1 MKFTASRLSDGNKI
15 FPAEIHIEPAG
26 LTVKIPGL
34 FSGKTEYFDYLQIS
48 NVSVNAPMIGYST
61 ITFHAGSAKVHA
73 HGFKSSEVK
82 QIKKAIEDGKASGSS
97 GGGEGGATPANVTN
111 IVNKG
116 DSAITTGVKA
126 YAGMLNKIMD
136 DEDGKADKAK
146 LESKIKELTT
156 LTFSGTADEIANQLN
171 ELVSFASTKPEKTV
185 KNAIIEK
192 IDFGIMKLKGLGA
205 TAEADYFQTKLD
217 ALNKNKWF

>member
-34 FSGKTEYFDYLQIS
+34 FSGKTEYFDFKQIS
-48 NVSVNAPMIGYST
+48 NVSVNTPMIGYST
-61 ITFHAGSAKVHA
+61 ITFHAASAKVHA

-82 QIKKAIEDGKASGSS
+82 QIKKAIEDGKAAGS
-97 GGGEGGATPANVTN
+97 GGGDGAATNVTN
-111 IVNKG
+111 VINKG
-116 DSAITTGVKA
+116 DSALTTGVKA

-171 ELVSFASTKPEKTV
+171 ELVSFASTKPEKSV

-205 TAEADYFQTKLD
+205 TSEADYFQGKLD
-217 ALNKNKWF
+217 ALNKSKWF